1 MVIYDAIKKNNKIA
15 VFNNFSNILETVTD
29 TLENEEFN
37 FEVYEDIDKLVSKVI
52 KGKQKIVV
60 LLKIDYE
67 IIDRLNK
74 ESSVN
79 IIVLNSDNEVVDYK
93 KIKKVN
99 IQSITDVQGLTTE
112 LNFALRLV
120 AQLGKVDYQK
130 FKLDIVSNLVESIS
144 HKIQANLLTIGA
156 SQDVIKMVSEDGKI
170 SQNKEKKKIVE
181 DLYYKN
187 DIALQKANS
196 LLQLMS
202 GATNISSESIMKSE
216 DIFDTIQV
224 ITDEIVKENEVNL
237 KYNIKLKENAYICG
251 PLNDV
256 IFVICKILK
265 EIINYNEKDL
275 TINMYEDEEKWFF
288 DIVCQENLENREIMY
303 EIYRYLVYINNT
315 GGKIK
320 GNTFSIYI
328 KKIKE

>member
-60 LLKIDYE
+60 LLKLDYE

-170 SQNKEKKKIVE
+170 SQNKEKNKIVE

-187 DIALQKANS
+187 DIALQKSNS

-202 GATNISSESIMKSE
+202 GATSISSESIMKSE

-224 ITDEIVKENEVNL
+224 IADEIVKENEVNL

>member
-60 LLKIDYE
+60 LLKLDYE